1 MGRYVLRPALSSTR
15 SYPYTYAFETLY
27 IFAAG
32 TSSCCSSARLA
43 GSAEKN

>member
-1 MGRYVLRPALSSTR
+1 VGRYVLRPALSSAR
-15 SYPYTYAFETLY
+15 SYPHTYAFETLC

-43 GSAEKN
+43 GSTEKD